1 MFNSAFRIHSYWWP
15 RRERTTRT
23 TVLFHVLLGG
33 RNQWSVPVFFFT
45 RENEKCPRKRFLALF
60 LVFFAGRIFYSRPLF
75 LKFSRP
81 VWSFLVHFLVYFLGM
96 TFFFLGQKFEN
107 FLGQFYFFWAEIIYG
122 LNVVLRLFFLQ
133 NSHDNFDFP
142 KSNSKIRRVT
152 LSDIYF
158 YPRKGGGCRGSL
170 PFVIHIYFSVS
181 TFFILTSFS
190 QKDTRR

>member
-1 MFNSAFRIHSYWWP
+1 MIFLFNCNLIC
-15 RRERTTRT
+15 
-23 TVLFHVLLGG
+23 
-33 RNQWSVPVFFFT
+33 QIVPTSVFFFT

-122 LNVVLRLFFLQ
+122 LNVVSPLFFCKIPLII
-133 NSHDNFDFP
+133 SNFR
-142 KSNSKIRRVT
+142 KIT
-152 LSDIYF
+152 QKWDGLLWAIY
-158 YPRKGGGCRGSL
+158 
-170 PFVIHIYFSVS
+170 
-181 TFFILTSFS
+181 TFTPEKVGVVEAVCLL
-190 QKDTRR
+190 